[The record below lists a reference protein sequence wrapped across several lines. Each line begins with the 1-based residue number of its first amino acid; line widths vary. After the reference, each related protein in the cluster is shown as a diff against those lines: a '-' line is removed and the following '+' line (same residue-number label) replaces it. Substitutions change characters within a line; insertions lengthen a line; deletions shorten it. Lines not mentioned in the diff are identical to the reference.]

1 MKRIYI
7 ITILAAIC
15 GLTAMAQNR
24 PDIAHQNTGRDR
36 IEFGFYAD
44 QPTLVYDDVTNEI
57 AVYGNESEFYDVII
71 MSASS
76 QQVVLVTVID
86 GTYDIIDASIMS
98 SGAYT
103 IELTSSH
110 GNIYRWTFNQGLE
123 GLTAPGITLDKIGD
137 LMNRRNGF
145 DTLQQ

>member
-71 MSASS
+71 
-76 QQVVLVTVID
+76 I
-86 GTYDIIDASIMS
+86 
-98 SGAYT
+98 
-103 IELTSSH
+103 
-110 GNIYRWTFNQGLE
+110 
-123 GLTAPGITLDKIGD
+123 
-137 LMNRRNGF
+137 
-145 DTLQQ
+145 

>member
-44 QPTLVYDDVTNEI
+44 QPTLVYDDVNNEI

-98 SGAYT
+98 SGTYT

-145 DTLQQ
+145 DTLPQ

>member
-44 QPTLVYDDVTNEI
+44 QPTLVYDDVNNEI

-110 GNIYRWTFNQGLE
+110 GNIYRWTFNQGLD
-123 GLTAPGITLDKIGD
+123 GLTAPVTTMDKIGNS
-137 LMNRRNGF
+137 MNRRNGF
-145 DTLQQ
+145 DTLPQ

>member
-123 GLTAPGITLDKIGD
+123 GIVVPGITLDKIGD

-145 DTLQQ
+145 DTLPQ

>member
-44 QPTLVYDDVTNEI
+44 QPTLVYDDVNNEI

-98 SGAYT
+98 NGTYT

-145 DTLQQ
+145 DTLPQ